1 MKNNK
6 PVKTIRITKPMM
18 IAGLVILIL
27 WGASLYGAWF
37 LAKNN
42 FWETKSPNNEN
53 SYKFLNP
60 RLQYLTYST
69 TEERRAKTL
78 ITLFPLKK
86 DFFEYL
92 KEAKEKIAFYIE
104 DLNTGAW
111 IGWQERD
118 EFIPASLLKV
128 PLAMGVMKKI
138 DSGQWS
144 LGTTF
149 EMNARYKDK
158 SFGTLWQTENGAPL
172 TVENLIKEMLQYSD
186 NTAANIFF
194 DKLTSEERD
203 NIYYHIGIINP
214 EAPFDQ
220 ASNRPLF
227 KKLSP
232 KDLATIFRALYNATY
247 LTRNSSNYLL
257 EILTQTKFDK
267 IIANDIP
274 KDIPIAHKIANF
286 FTKDPKQPK
295 NFHDCGIVFLPEHP
309 YLYCVMTKDFNAEEA
324 KQFIVDMGN
333 KTYEY
338 FNKGGEIKN

>member
-1 MKNNK
+1 MTNNK
-6 PVKTIRITKPMM
+6 PTKTIRITKS
-18 IAGLVILIL
+18 IIVAGLVILIL
-27 WGASLYGAWF
+27 WGSSLYGMWF
-37 LAKNN
+37 LVKNN
-42 FWETKSPNNEN
+42 LLKTNSSNNAN
-53 SYKFLNP
+53 SYQFLNP
-60 RLQYLTYST
+60 RLRDLTYST
-69 TEERRAKTL
+69 IEERRAKTL

-86 DFFEYL
+86 KILEYL
-92 KEAKEKIAFYIE
+92 GEMEEKTAFYVE

-128 PLAMGVMKKI
+128 PLAIGVMKKI

-144 LGTTF
+144 LNTTF
-149 EMNARYKDK
+149 EMDARYKDK
-158 SFGTLWQTENGAPL
+158 SFGSLWQVENGTPL
-172 TVENLIKEMLQYSD
+172 TVDRLIKEMFQYSD

-214 EAPFDQ
+214 EAPFEQ

-232 KDLATIFRALYNATY
+232 KDLVTVFRALYNATY

-267 IIANDIP
+267 IIASDIP
-274 KDIPIAHKIANF
+274 EDVPVAHKIANF

-309 YLYCVMTKDFNAEEA
+309 YLYCAMTKDLNAEEA
-324 KQFIVDMGN
+324 KQFIIDIGN
-333 KTYEY
+333 KTYGY
-338 FNKGGEIKN
+338 FNKGGEI